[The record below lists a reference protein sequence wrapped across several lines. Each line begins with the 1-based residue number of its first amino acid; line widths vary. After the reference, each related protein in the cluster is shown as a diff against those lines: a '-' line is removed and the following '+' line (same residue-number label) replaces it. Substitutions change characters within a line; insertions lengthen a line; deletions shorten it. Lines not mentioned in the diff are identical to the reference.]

1 MTTSLYDSNQLLL
14 KCEAAHTALL
24 MEKRFQAHLEK
35 LLQRISLSTLQ
46 AFKVGAV
53 EVSQKG
59 QFTLIP
65 YFVGGM
71 CKDLRAFDGG
81 IPLSSSKVK
90 DPPLYNGDAIVPG
103 EPITIVSSPL
113 RVLELH
119 SQNVPA
125 VAPFLRTFTAKNAKE
140 LHKASEIYIPADES
154 VKDLVRRLD
163 LNRCRVDGKPY
174 RLHSFQQGYGPVDW
188 GPIAD
193 IVTGNLKLL
202 EVRLL
207 LFVLRKTSGFRSERA
222 TTTHDE
228 IEQVTRIR
236 KDKIQA
242 LITVLEEKGY
252 FSSEMYNTKI
262 VFNVTNK
269 RGQQ

>member
-140 LHKASEIYIPADES
+140 LHKASEIGERSSAPPRSESLSGRRKTIPS
-154 VKDLVRRLD
+154 SLVPAGLWSSRLGTHRRYS
-163 LNRCRVDGKPY
+163 DGKPEAARGSIAPI
-174 RLHSFQQGYGPVDW
+174 RLKEDLRFSVRTSNDHPRRNRAGDQDSKRQDSSAYHSLGGERLF
-188 GPIAD
+188 
-193 IVTGNLKLL
+193 LL
-202 EVRLL
+202 
-207 LFVLRKTSGFRSERA
+207 
-222 TTTHDE
+222 
-228 IEQVTRIR
+228 
-236 KDKIQA
+236 
-242 LITVLEEKGY
+242 
-252 FSSEMYNTKI
+252 
-262 VFNVTNK
+262 
-269 RGQQ
+269 